1 MGRKEEA
8 ESRKRQD
15 KTIMFKN
22 RWGKETEL
30 KIEKEARKRR
40 TNGKKDQAGHS
51 GASPTLCQ

>member
-8 ESRKRQD
+8 ESRKRQE

-22 RWGKETEL
+22 RWGKGTEL
-30 KIEKEARKRR
+30 KMEKEVRKGR